1 MTVAAEENEFLA
13 RIRAMARTI
22 QRVSTWVAGA
32 ALVVGIVTLAALWP
46 WLTRPGGPGFVVS
59 AAISLV
65 LVAAPLRVIWHGRR
79 IVAVYGHP
87 GHIERA
93 LESVPGALDQ
103 AIVGLEAVADQ
114 PDRGL
119 RGMIGTYRAVN
130 AVQEMWEGSPAFGP
144 VRAIVEPVHP
154 DKLGITM
161 AAVWV
166 SLGTLVLGL
175 PVVFASMVALALT

>member
-1 MTVAAEENEFLA
+1 MTVAADEDEFLR

-22 QRVSTWVAGA
+22 QRVSTWLAGA

-46 WLTRPGGPGFVVS
+46 WLARPGGPGLAVG

-93 LESVPGALDQ
+93 LESVPGALDE
-103 AIVGLEAVADQ
+103 AIVKLEAVTDQ

-119 RGMIGTYRAVN
+119 RGMIGTYRAVS
-130 AVQEMWEGSPAFGP
+130 AVQGIWEDSPAFGSL
-144 VRAIVEPVHP
+144 RALVEPVHP
-154 DKLGITM
+154 DKLGTTM

-175 PVVFASMVALALT
+175 PVAFASMVALALT

>member
-1 MTVAAEENEFLA
+1 MTVSAEENEFLA
-13 RIRAMARTI
+13 RIRAMARAV

-32 ALVVGIVTLAALWP
+32 ALVVGIITLAALWP
-46 WLTRPGGPGFVVS
+46 WFTRSGGPWLVVG
-59 AAISLV
+59 AALSLV

-87 GHIERA
+87 GHIEGA
-93 LESVPGALDQ
+93 LESVPGALDE
-103 AIVGLEAVADQ
+103 AIVGLEAVANQ
-114 PDRGL
+114 PGRGL
-119 RGMIGTYRAVN
+119 RGMIGTYRAVT
-130 AVQEMWEGSPAFGP
+130 AVQEMWDRSPAFGP
-144 VRAIVEPVHP
+144 VRAVVEPVHP

-175 PVVFASMVALALT
+175 PVAFVSLVALALT